1 MLYRIVSTI
10 SFIARYLLCFFTIE
24 AVDIFADAGA
34 QVLWSFV
41 FDGVLYSVFN
51 LICFPLVGAISQK
64 IGFES
69 SAFKSFLYFVLYL
82 PLIGL
87 TYRILL
93 LLTHFGVL
101 PISLPIQYRW

>member
-10 SFIARYLLCFFTIE
+10 SFIVRYLLCFFTIE

-34 QVLWSFV
+34 QVLWSLV
-41 FDGVLYSVFN
+41 FGGVLYSVFN
-51 LICFPLVGAISQK
+51 LICFPIVGAISQK
-64 IGFES
+64 IGFQS

-82 PLIGL
+82 PLVFV
-87 TYRILL
+87 TYGILL

-101 PISLPIQYRW
+101 PISLPIQ

>member
-10 SFIARYLLCFFTIE
+10 SFIVRYLLCFFTIE

-41 FDGVLYSVFN
+41 FGGVLYSVFN
-51 LICFPLVGAISQK
+51 LICFPIVGAVSQK
-64 IGFES
+64 LGFES

-82 PLIGL
+82 PLIFV
-87 TYRILL
+87 TYGILL

-101 PISLPIQYRW
+101 PISLPIQ

>member
-1 MLYRIVSTI
+1 MSYRIVSTI
-10 SFIARYLLCFFTIE
+10 SFIVRYLLCFFTIE

-41 FDGVLYSVFN
+41 FGGVLYFIFN
-51 LICFPLVGAISQK
+51 LICFPIVGAVSQK
-64 IGFES
+64 WCIES

-87 TYRILL
+87 TYGILL

-101 PISLPIQYRW
+101 PISLPIQ

>member
-10 SFIARYLLCFFTIE
+10 SFIVRYLLCFFTIE

-34 QVLWSFV
+34 QILWSFV
-41 FDGVLYSVFN
+41 FGGVLYFIFN
-51 LICFPLVGAISQK
+51 LICFPIVGAVSQK
-64 IGFES
+64 LGFES

-82 PLIGL
+82 PLVFV
-87 TYRILL
+87 TYGILL

-101 PISLPIQYRW
+101 PISLPIQ

>member
-10 SFIARYLLCFFTIE
+10 SFIIRYLLCFFTIE

-41 FDGVLYSVFN
+41 FGGVLYSVFN
-51 LICFPLVGAISQK
+51 LICFPIVGAVSQK
-64 IGFES
+64 LGFES
-69 SAFKSFLYFVLYL
+69 SAFKSFLNFVLYL
-82 PLIGL
+82 PLIFV
-87 TYRILL
+87 TYGILL

-101 PISLPIQYRW
+101 PISLPIQ

>member
-1 MLYRIVSTI
+1 MLYRIVSII

-41 FDGVLYSVFN
+41 FGGVLYSVFN
-51 LICFPLVGAISQK
+51 LICFPIVGAVSQK
-64 IGFES
+64 WRIES

-87 TYRILL
+87 TYGILL

-101 PISLPIQYRW
+101 PISLPIL

>member
-10 SFIARYLLCFFTIE
+10 SFIIRYLLCFFTIE

-41 FDGVLYSVFN
+41 FGGVLYFIFN
-51 LICFPLVGAISQK
+51 LICFPIVGAISQK
-64 IGFES
+64 IGFQS

-82 PLIGL
+82 PLVFV
-87 TYRILL
+87 TYGILL

-101 PISLPIQYRW
+101 PISLPIQ